1 MAAIKTILMIM
12 LLVAGSQSERPQK
25 TAPASEPRGDYYA
38 AVFLNRS
45 RVSVG
50 ASANIGL
57 YRRESDTV
65 WTNIYRPNLFTFGIG
80 MWSRGGT
87 KRYYIAAGNGVHR
100 SDDGRASWRVLTDW
114 RTEEVLSL
122 ALDPVDS
129 SRMYIGTPWGVFRS
143 ADDGKSWQ
151 KKSRGMKKGFVQKVV
166 IDRSE
171 RRTLYACSE
180 DDLYCSGD
188 EGENW
193 KPLHVGVG
201 GLMTVVQNPVMR
213 SHLLV
218 GTEDSGVH
226 VSFDGGKTW
235 KTGTGLPPTA
245 FYALCFSSDRQT
257 IYAGGYLSGIW
268 KSTNGGRSWDI
279 LWQSDQLEA
288 VYTIFVHPDNPRHIM
303 IGTSGQ
309 GIFESF
315 DEGKTWRQAG
325 LRGCHVKQIEIYP

>member
-1 MAAIKTILMIM
+1 MAAIQTLIILAS
-12 LLVAGSQSERPQK
+12 LAAGICSDSRMQ
-25 TAPASEPRGDYYA
+25 TAPVGEPKRDYYA

-45 RVSVG
+45 HVSVG

-57 YRRESDTV
+57 FRRQSDTV
-65 WTNIYRPNLFTFGIG
+65 WTNIYRANLFTFGIG
-80 MWSRGGT
+80 MWAKGNT

-114 RTEEVLSL
+114 RTEEILSL
-122 ALDPVDS
+122 ALDQVDS

-151 KKSRGMKKGFVQKVV
+151 KKSRGMKKGFVQKIV
-166 IDRSE
+166 IDHSQ

-180 DDLYCSGD
+180 DDLYFSRDG
-188 EGENW
+188 GENW
-193 KPLHVGVG
+193 KPLHVGVS
-201 GLMTVVQNPVMR
+201 GLMTVVQDPLNPA
-213 SHLLV
+213 HLLV
-218 GTEDSGVH
+218 GTEDNGVR
-226 VSFDGGKTW
+226 VSFDRGKTW
-235 KTGTGLPPTA
+235 QTGIGLPQTA
-245 FYALCFSSDRQT
+245 FYALCVSSDREV
-257 IYAGGYLSGIW
+257 IYAGGYLSGVW
-268 KSTNGGRSWDI
+268 KSNNGGLHWEL

-288 VYTIFVHPDNPRHIM
+288 VYTIFVHPENSRHIM

-325 LRGCHVKQIEIYP
+325 LRGCHVKQIELYP